1 MPVRDIRTRLSLDG
15 EKEFKDALADAR
27 REMRV
32 MGSELKLAAAE
43 FQATGDQQGFM
54 AQKSRILGEQI
65 AQQEEIVR
73 SLAERLEYSREHYK
87 DNTRQIDDYAIQ
99 LNNARRA
106 LIQMRGELDE
116 NTQAMAELGNR
127 TRLDEA
133 NNEIA
138 KLASE
143 LKVAQAEF
151 EATGNREDYLSARS
165 RVLRQEIAQQE
176 QAVEALNAAV
186 TASAARHGENSAETA
201 RATVRANEATASLI
215 RMRKELEDTDR
226 EAEELGRDSRR
237 VGSQIEDGIGD
248 AADETQGKLEDMFAA
263 LSRDVGTIR
272 GSMVFSVATDV
283 AGAVKDAMGTL
294 AGIADSTREDRQ
306 RISLLNFNAENAGL
320 DPTRI
325 NMLRMMVA
333 SITGDQ
339 DAAVEGISNLIA
351 SGMNWAQI
359 QSATYALLG
368 AWTQMPGT
376 MEFQSMA
383 ESIREIVS
391 TGEATGDFTNLLGL
405 MGRDTEEFQA
415 ALDNAATEAGRLN
428 AVMGYLY
435 NTDLTGYFDS
445 YRTDE
450 ANQTLLD
457 AQKAQFELQEQI
469 NALGENIDELFLTD
483 LKNFGVDV
491 LTAVND
497 TLKEINENGLW
508 ATIDSRLKEA
518 MTPIERGAEIIRM
531 MNEGADYDTATEAVG
546 ERSPR
551 QQRAEIERLQNEE
564 GMSYNEAMM
573 RDYAAQMGEEYDE
586 DNWAV
591 KAALWWEDFVNS
603 LFGTADTATGEVD
616 KRLQE
621 MIELRDAILAEADL
635 ARESGH
641 EDEAAEWEA
650 MAEEQNRMIAE
661 RTAEIEAYKQAQDA
675 LISGTEADIQ
685 GNIDDLRAERTQ
697 LEAQLAQATNEG
709 DEQGAAAIQKRLDE
723 IAVEIEAH
731 EATLKETGA
740 GMAGAVAEGMTD
752 GSASI
757 ANAGDAAAA
766 RGMSALAS
774 GIYAYGGTAV
784 SAAWD
789 VVRNISAVLE
799 RVDVSPA
806 TSALASASRAVASAT
821 GRNRGGNVNVNVQ
834 VDGRTVARASAP
846 YMDAEMGRLAQRNA

>member
-248 AADETQGKLEDMFAA
+248 AADETQGKLEAMFAA
-263 LSRDVGTIR
+263 LSRDVGNIR
-272 GSMVFSVATDV
+272 GSVTISAVTDIADV
-283 AGAVKDAMGTL
+283 VGGALSGAFGTL
-294 AGIADSTREDRQ
+294 SGLADSTREQ
-306 RISLLNFNAENAGL
+306 RRSQAMLSYNAREAGL
-320 DPTRI
+320 DPERI
-325 NMLRMMVA
+325 EALRIQVEA
-333 SITGDQ
+333 LTGDA
-339 DAAVEGISNLIA
+339 DSATEGLSDLIA
-351 SGMNWAQI
+351 AGLDMQ
-359 QSATYALLG
+359 QLEEVTQALLG
-368 AWTQMPGT
+368 AWIKFPETVR
-376 MEFQSMA
+376 F
-383 ESIREIVS
+383 ESLADSLQEIVQTGQS
-391 TGEATGDFTNLLGL
+391 TGQFDELLGR
-405 MGRDTEEFQA
+405 MGADTEEFAQA
-415 ALDNAATEAGRLN
+415 LENAGTRAGWLNTALAYLRGSDLQGQYEGFVSDEQTQGIVDATKAAAE
-428 AVMGYLY
+428 
-435 NTDLTGYFDS
+435 
-445 YRTDE
+445 
-450 ANQTLLD
+450 LD
-457 AQKAQFELQEQI
+457 AQLTELGGHIDDTILTELKTWGAGVLDVINTGFSEGLGAGAAQLDETFFGGWFGRLFGDTQEAADAAAEGMQSI
-469 NALGENIDELFLTD
+469 LDAAANTWDAFVQGDFAAAAEASGL
-483 LKNFGVDV
+483 
-491 LTAVND
+491 A
-497 TLKEINENGLW
+497 GLW
-508 ATIDSRLKEA
+508 DSLFRPYDTDAERAADEA
-518 MTPIERGAEIIRM
+518 MTPIRNEITELQQQAADVRNEIANMYALGMPENAAALEEQLAGIEAQIADKEAELEAAGKELGAQTM
-531 MNEGADYDTATEAVG
+531 QGMADGVAQTSGQAEG
-546 ERSPR
+546 
-551 QQRAEIERLQNEE
+551 Q
-564 GMSYNEAMM
+564 
-573 RDYAAQMGEEYDE
+573 AAQAGEGIGVSLGNGIAAARPY
-586 DNWAV
+586 AV
-591 KAALWWEDFVNS
+591 EQMAA
-603 LFGTADTATGEVD
+603 
-616 KRLQE
+616 
-621 MIELRDAILAEADL
+621 MITDINAEADKL
-635 ARESGH
+635 RVP
-641 EDEAAEWEA
+641 
-650 MAEEQNRMIAE
+650 
-661 RTAEIEAYKQAQDA
+661 
-675 LISGTEADIQ
+675 DIP
-685 GNIDDLRAERTQ
+685 G
-697 LEAQLAQATNEG
+697 
-709 DEQGAAAIQKRLDE
+709 
-723 IAVEIEAH
+723 
-731 EATLKETGA
+731 
-740 GMAGAVAEGMTD
+740 
-752 GSASI
+752 
-757 ANAGDAAAA
+757 
-766 RGMSALAS
+766 
-774 GIYAYGGTAV
+774 
-784 SAAWD
+784 
-789 VVRNISAVLE
+789 
-799 RVDVSPA
+799 
-806 TSALASASRAVASAT
+806 ALASASRAVASAT
-821 GRNRGGNVNVNVQ
+821 GSNRGGNVNVNVQ